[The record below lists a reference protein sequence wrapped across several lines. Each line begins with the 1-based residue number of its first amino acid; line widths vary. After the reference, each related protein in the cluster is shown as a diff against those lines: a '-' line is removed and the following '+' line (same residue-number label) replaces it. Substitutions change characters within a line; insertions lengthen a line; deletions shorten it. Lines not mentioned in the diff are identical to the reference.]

1 MHARFVFP
9 LFSINAGASDG
20 DVFDL
25 AVATGDIHP
34 IPQPFG
40 DFANPPSCNIRCCLS
55 LELQSSRS
63 Q

>member
-1 MHARFVFP
+1 MHARFVLL
-9 LFSINAGASDG
+9 LFAINVGASNG

-34 IPQPFG
+34 ISQPFG
-40 DFANPPSCNIRCCLS
+40 DLANPSSCNIRCCLP
-55 LELQSSRS
+55 LELQSSGS